1 MRGEFPDDVVA
12 GADGLD
18 RPGWAIAD
26 PLLQDYYDTEWG
38 MPITDEQ
45 GMFERLSLEVFQVGL
60 SWATILRKRPA
71 FREVFAGFDP
81 DLVAQFEFD
90 DVARLMADP
99 RIIRNRGK
107 IAATINNAEATIA
120 LRDSGGL
127 ADLIWSYKPAQT
139 PRPQHHSEIPTQSP
153 ESVALAKH
161 LKKLGFKF
169 VGPVNIYATMAAVGI
184 VDLHLVG
191 SHRRG
196 CSGVWPE

>member
-1 MRGEFPDDVVA
+1 MRGEFPDDVVP
-12 GADGLD
+12 GADGLG

-26 PLLQDYYDTEWG
+26 PLLQEYYDTEWG

-81 DLVAQFEFD
+81 DQVAKFGD
-90 DVARLMADP
+90 DNIARLMSDP

-107 IAATINNAEATIA
+107 IEATITNAEATIA
-120 LRDSGGL
+120 LRGSGGL
-127 ADLIWSYKPAQT
+127 ANLIWSYKPAQT
-139 PRPQHHSEIPTQSP
+139 PKPQHISEIPTQSA

-161 LKKLGFKF
+161 LKELGFKF

-184 VDLHLVG
+184 VDLHLMA